1 MFKDMKNSSLVTK
14 LVATFAFVVTI
25 GYVLIAVVLSMWFQS
40 YFLDKNRADLEET
53 TNLASSSI
61 PLYLNKEIDDT
72 ELLRNLS
79 LIKGVEKG
87 DILLV
92 DASGYIFFVTNEAYD
107 SLVFTRFNFPDR
119 DRLVEGNSI
128 EINGEV
134 NPITKEEMSLFIK
147 PVQTGATYQGA
158 IVVYTP
164 LKHIREPLNEIYLRI
179 WTITATA
186 VIVSILIIYY
196 IAQRMLFRPLAE
208 LNSIARKISKGEVTQ
223 RVLVTSTDE
232 IGQLS
237 ESFNTMAESLEQT
250 DKNRRDFLSN
260 ISHELRSPITSIRG
274 FIAGIL
280 DGIIPMDKE
289 KYYLK
294 IVYDEIQRLTR
305 LVNDLLDLSAM
316 ESGKFSFK
324 LTELDIN
331 EIIKVCITKF
341 ETKIDDK
348 GLKVAVT
355 LEGDHLYVAGD
366 RDRLIQVITN
376 LVDNSIKHAP
386 DNGNVKVVSKTK
398 GKKVHISIYND
409 GPPIAE
415 NDIKYIWDRFYKGD
429 KSRTNKVSTG
439 LGLPIVRNIITQFG
453 EDIWVENKNQGVM
466 FTFTLSIT

>member
-1 MFKDMKNSSLVTK
+1 MKNSSLVTK
-14 LVATFAFVVTI
+14 LVATFALVVTI

-40 YFLDKNRADLEET
+40 YFLERNRADLEET
-53 TNLASSSI
+53 TALASSSV

-92 DASGYIFFVTNEAYD
+92 DASGYIFFVTNEAYEG
-107 SLVFTRFNFPDR
+107 LVFTRFDFPDR
-119 DRLVEGNSI
+119 ERLVEGNSI

-147 PVQTGATYQGA
+147 PVRTGMSYQGA
-158 IVVYTP
+158 IIVYTP
-164 LKHIREPLNEIYLRI
+164 LEMIREPLNDIYVRI

-186 VIVSILIIYY
+186 ILLSVMLIYY
-196 IAQRMLFRPLAE
+196 IAQRMLFKPLAE
-208 LNSIARKISKGEVTQ
+208 LNTIARKISKGEVTQ

-237 ESFNTMAESLEQT
+237 ESFNSMAESLEQT

-260 ISHELRSPITSIRG
+260 ISHELRSPITSMRG

-331 EIIKVCITKF
+331 EIVKVCIRRF

-348 GLKVAVT
+348 GLKVNVT
-355 LEGDHLYVAGD
+355 LEGDHLYAAGD

-376 LVDNSIKHAP
+376 LVDNSMKHCP
-386 DNGNVKVVSKTK
+386 DNGNVRIQTKTK
-398 GKKVHISIYND
+398 GKKVHVSVYND
-409 GPPIAE
+409 GTPIPE
-415 NDIKYIWDRFYKGD
+415 EDIKYIWDRFYKGD

-453 EDIWVENKNQGVM
+453 EDIWVENKGQGVL
-466 FTFTLSIT
+466 FTFTLSMT

>member
-1 MFKDMKNSSLVTK
+1 MKNSSLVTK
-14 LVATFAFVVTI
+14 LVATFALVVTI

-40 YFLDKNRADLEET
+40 YFLEKNREDLEET
-53 TNLASSSI
+53 AALASPSV

-128 EINGEV
+128 EINGEI
-134 NPITKEEMSLFIK
+134 NPITNEEMSLFIK
-147 PVQTGATYQGA
+147 PVRSGMSYQGA

-164 LKHIREPLNEIYLRI
+164 LETIREPLNDIYVRI

-186 VIVSILIIYY
+186 VLLSVILIYY
-196 IAQRMLFRPLAE
+196 IAQRMLFKPLAE
-208 LNSIARKISKGEVTQ
+208 LNTIARKISKGEVTQ
-223 RVLVTSTDE
+223 RVLVTSSDE

-237 ESFNTMAESLEQT
+237 ESFNSMAESLEQT

-260 ISHELRSPITSIRG
+260 ISHELRSPITSMRG

-331 EIIKVCITKF
+331 EIVKVCIRRF

-348 GLKVAVT
+348 GLKVNVT
-355 LEGDHLYVAGD
+355 LEGDHLYAAGD

-376 LVDNSIKHAP
+376 LVDNSIKHCP
-386 DNGNVKVVSKTK
+386 DNGNIRIQTKSK
-398 GKKVHISIYND
+398 GKKVHVSVYND
-409 GPPIAE
+409 GTPIPE
-415 NDIKYIWDRFYKGD
+415 GDIKYIWDRFYKGD

-453 EDIWVENKNQGVM
+453 EDIWVENKGQGVL
-466 FTFTLSIT
+466 FTFTLSMT

>member
-1 MFKDMKNSSLVTK
+1 MKNSSLVTK
-14 LVATFAFVVTI
+14 LVATFAMVVTV
-25 GYVLIAVVLSMWFQS
+25 GYVLIAVVLSLWFQN
-40 YFLDKNRADLEET
+40 YFLEKNRADLEET
-53 TNLASSSI
+53 AILASSSV

-72 ELLRNLS
+72 ELIRNLS
-79 LIKGVEKG
+79 LVKGVEKG

-92 DASGYIFFVTNEAYD
+92 DASGYIFFVTNEAYE
-107 SLVFTRFNFPDR
+107 SLMFTRFSFPDR

-128 EINGEV
+128 EINGEM
-134 NPITKEEMSLFIK
+134 NPVTKEEMSLYIK
-147 PVQTGATYQGA
+147 PIQNNGVYQGA
-158 IVVYTP
+158 IVVYTLLKSIEAP
-164 LKHIREPLNEIYLRI
+164 LREIYLRI
-179 WTITATA
+179 WSITAFA
-186 VIVSILIIYY
+186 VILSVIFIYY
-196 IAQRMLFRPLAE
+196 LAQRMLFRPLAE
-208 LNSIARKISKGEVTQ
+208 LNTIARKISKGEVTQ
-223 RVLVTSTDE
+223 RVLVTSSDE

-237 ESFNTMAESLEQT
+237 ESFNSMAESLEET

-331 EIIKVCITKF
+331 EIVKVCITRF

-348 GLKVAVT
+348 ALKVSVT
-355 LEGDHLYVAGD
+355 LEGDHLYAAGD
-366 RDRLIQVITN
+366 RDRLIQVMTN
-376 LVDNSIKHAP
+376 LIDNSIKHCP
-386 DNGNVKVVSKTK
+386 DNGNIKVQTRTK
-398 GKKVHISIYND
+398 GKKVLVSVYND
-409 GPPIAE
+409 GNPIPDY
-415 NDIKYIWDRFYKGD
+415 DIKNIWDRFYKGD

-453 EDIWVENKNQGVM
+453 EDIWVENKQQGVQ
-466 FTFTLSIT
+466 FTFTLSMT

>member
-1 MFKDMKNSSLVTK
+1 MKHSSLVTK
-14 LVATFAFVVTI
+14 LVATFAMVVTI
-25 GYVLIAVVLSMWFQS
+25 GYILIAVVLSLWFQN
-40 YFLDKNRADLEET
+40 YFLERNRTDLEET
-53 TNLASSSI
+53 AKLASSSV

-72 ELLRNLS
+72 ELMRNLS
-79 LIKGVEKG
+79 LVKGVDRG

-92 DASGYIFFVTNEAYD
+92 DASGYIFFVTNEAYN
-107 SLVFTRFNFPDR
+107 SLVFTRFTFPDR
-119 DRLVEGNSI
+119 ERLVEGNSI

-134 NPITKEEMSLFIK
+134 NPITKEEMSLFIQ
-147 PVQTGATYQGA
+147 PIEHNGVYQGA
-158 IVVYTP
+158 LVVYTP
-164 LKHIREPLNEIYLRI
+164 LRSIREPLYSIYLRI
-179 WTITATA
+179 WTITAMA
-186 VIVSILIIYY
+186 VIFSTLFIYY
-196 IAQRMLFRPLAE
+196 VAQRMLFKPLVE
-208 LNSIARKISKGEVTQ
+208 LNTIARKISKGEVTQ
-223 RVLVTSTDE
+223 RVLVTSSDE

-289 KYYLK
+289 NYYLK

-331 EIIKVCITKF
+331 EIVKVCIARF
-341 ETKIDDK
+341 ETKVEDK
-348 GLKVAVT
+348 GLKVNVT
-355 LEGDHLYVAGD
+355 LEGDHLYAAGD

-376 LVDNSIKHAP
+376 LVDNAIKHCP
-386 DNGNVKVVSKTK
+386 DNGDIRVQTRSK
-398 GKKVHISIYND
+398 GKKVHVSVYND
-409 GPPIAE
+409 GTPIE
-415 NDIKYIWDRFYKGD
+415 DHDLKYIWDRFYKGD

-453 EDIWVENKNQGVM
+453 EDIWVENKGQGVI
-466 FTFTLSIT
+466 FTFTLSMT

>member
-1 MFKDMKNSSLVTK
+1 MKNSSLVTK
-14 LVATFAFVVTI
+14 LVATFAMVVTV
-25 GYVLIAVVLSMWFQS
+25 GYVLIAVVLSLWFQN
-40 YFLDKNRADLEET
+40 YFLEKNRADLEET
-53 TNLASSSI
+53 AILASSSV

-72 ELLRNLS
+72 ELMRNLS
-79 LIKGVEKG
+79 LVKGVEKG

-92 DASGYIFFVTNEAYD
+92 DASGYIFFVTNEAYE
-107 SLVFTRFNFPDR
+107 SLMFTRFSFPDR

-128 EINGEV
+128 EINGEM
-134 NPITKEEMSLFIK
+134 NPITKEEMSLYIK
-147 PVQTGATYQGA
+147 PIQNNGVYQGA

-164 LKHIREPLNEIYLRI
+164 LKSIEAPLREIYLRI
-179 WTITATA
+179 WSITAFA
-186 VIVSILIIYY
+186 VILSIILIYY
-196 IAQRMLFRPLAE
+196 LAQRMLFRPLAE
-208 LNSIARKISKGEVTQ
+208 LNTIARKISKGEVTQ
-223 RVLVTSTDE
+223 RVLVTSSDE

-237 ESFNTMAESLEQT
+237 ESFNSMAESLEET

-331 EIIKVCITKF
+331 EIVKVCITRF

-348 GLKVAVT
+348 GLKVNVT
-355 LEGDHLYVAGD
+355 LEGDHLYAAGD
-366 RDRLIQVITN
+366 RDRLIQVLTN
-376 LVDNSIKHAP
+376 LIDNSIKHCP
-386 DNGNVKVVSKTK
+386 DNGNIRVQTRTK
-398 GKKVHISIYND
+398 GKKVLVSVYND
-409 GPPIAE
+409 GNSIPDH
-415 NDIKYIWDRFYKGD
+415 DIKNIWDRFYKGD

-453 EDIWVENKNQGVM
+453 EDIWVENKQQGVQ
-466 FTFTLSIT
+466 FTFTLSMT

>member
-1 MFKDMKNSSLVTK
+1 MKNSSLVTK
-14 LVATFAFVVTI
+14 LVATFALVVTI

-40 YFLDKNRADLEET
+40 YFLEKNREDLEET
-53 TNLASSSI
+53 AALASPSV

-128 EINGEV
+128 EINGEM
-134 NPITKEEMSLFIK
+134 NPITNEEMSLFIK
-147 PVQTGATYQGA
+147 PVRSGMSYQGA

-164 LKHIREPLNEIYLRI
+164 LETIREPLNDIYVRI
-179 WTITATA
+179 WSITATA
-186 VIVSILIIYY
+186 VLISVIFIYY
-196 IAQRMLFRPLAE
+196 IAQRMLFKPLAE
-208 LNSIARKISKGEVTQ
+208 LNTIARKISKGEVTQ
-223 RVLVTSTDE
+223 RVLVTSSDE

-237 ESFNTMAESLEQT
+237 ESFNSMAESLEQT

-260 ISHELRSPITSIRG
+260 ISHELRSPITSMRG

-331 EIIKVCITKF
+331 EIVKVCIRRF

-348 GLKVAVT
+348 GLKVNVT
-355 LEGDHLYVAGD
+355 LEGDHLYAAGD

-376 LVDNSIKHAP
+376 LVDNSIKHCP
-386 DNGNVKVVSKTK
+386 DNGNIRIQTKSK
-398 GKKVHISIYND
+398 GKKVHVSVYND
-409 GPPIAE
+409 GTPIPE
-415 NDIKYIWDRFYKGD
+415 GDIKYIWDRFYKGD

-453 EDIWVENKNQGVM
+453 EDIWVENKGQGVL
-466 FTFTLSIT
+466 FTFTLSMT

>member
-1 MFKDMKNSSLVTK
+1 MKNSSLVTK

-53 TNLASSSI
+53 TNLASSSV

-164 LKHIREPLNEIYLRI
+164 LEQIREPLNEIYLRI

-186 VIVSILIIYY
+186 VILSILIIYY

-208 LNSIARKISKGEVTQ
+208 LNTIARKISKGEVTQ

-341 ETKIDDK
+341 ETKINDK
-348 GLKVAVT
+348 GLKVGVT

-386 DNGNVKVVSKTK
+386 DNGNVKIVSRTK

-409 GPPIAE
+409 GPSIPE
-415 NDIKYIWDRFYKGD
+415 NDIKFIWDRFYKGD

>member
-1 MFKDMKNSSLVTK
+1 MKNSSLVTK
-14 LVATFAFVVTI
+14 LVATFALVVTI

-40 YFLDKNRADLEET
+40 YFLEKNREDLEET
-53 TNLASSSI
+53 AALASPSV

-128 EINGEV
+128 EINGEM
-134 NPITKEEMSLFIK
+134 NPITNEEMSLFIK
-147 PVQTGATYQGA
+147 PVRSGMSYQGA

-164 LKHIREPLNEIYLRI
+164 LETIREPLNDIYVRI
-179 WTITATA
+179 WSITATA
-186 VIVSILIIYY
+186 VLISVIFIYY
-196 IAQRMLFRPLAE
+196 IAQRMLFKPLAE
-208 LNSIARKISKGEVTQ
+208 LNTIARKISKGEVTQ

-237 ESFNTMAESLEQT
+237 ESFNSMAESLEQT

-260 ISHELRSPITSIRG
+260 ISHELRSPITSMRG

-331 EIIKVCITKF
+331 EIVKVCIRRF

-348 GLKVAVT
+348 GLKVNVT
-355 LEGDHLYVAGD
+355 LEGDHLYAAGD

-376 LVDNSIKHAP
+376 LVDNSIKHCP
-386 DNGNVKVVSKTK
+386 DNGNIRIQTKSK
-398 GKKVHISIYND
+398 GKKVHVSVYND
-409 GPPIAE
+409 GTPIPE
-415 NDIKYIWDRFYKGD
+415 GDIKYIWDRFYKGD

-453 EDIWVENKNQGVM
+453 EDIWVENKGQGVL
-466 FTFTLSIT
+466 FTFTLSMT

>member
-1 MFKDMKNSSLVTK
+1 MKNSSLVTK
-14 LVATFAFVVTI
+14 LVATFAVVVTI
-25 GYVLIAVVLSMWFQS
+25 GYVLIAVVLSMWFQG
-40 YFLDKNRADLEET
+40 YFLEKNRVDLEET
-53 TNLASSSI
+53 TALASSSI
-61 PLYLNKEIDDT
+61 PLYLNKEIDET

-107 SLVFTRFNFPDR
+107 SLIFTRFNFPDR

-134 NPITKEEMSLFIK
+134 NPITKEEVSLFIK
-147 PVQTGATYQGA
+147 PVKSGMSYQGS

-164 LKHIREPLNEIYLRI
+164 LEMIREPLNDIYFRI
-179 WTITATA
+179 WTITAMA
-186 VIVSILIIYY
+186 VILSIITIYY
-196 IAQRMLFRPLAE
+196 IAQRMLFKPLAE
-208 LNSIARKISKGEVTQ
+208 LNTIARKISKGEVTQ

-237 ESFNTMAESLEQT
+237 ESFNSMAESLEQT

-260 ISHELRSPITSIRG
+260 ISHELRSPITSMRG

-324 LTELDIN
+324 LIELDIN
-331 EIIKVCITKF
+331 EIIKVCIRRF

-348 GLKVAVT
+348 GLKVNVT

-376 LVDNSIKHAP
+376 LVDNSIKHCP
-386 DNGNVKVVSKTK
+386 DSGNIRIQSKTK
-398 GKKVHISIYND
+398 GKKVHISVYND
-409 GPPIAE
+409 AE
-415 NDIKYIWDRFYKGD
+415 PLPEEDIKYIWDRFYKGD

-453 EDIWVENKNQGVM
+453 EDIWVENKDQGVL

>member
-1 MFKDMKNSSLVTK
+1 MKNSSLVTK
-14 LVATFAFVVTI
+14 LVATFALVVTI

-40 YFLDKNRADLEET
+40 YFLEKNREDLEET
-53 TNLASSSI
+53 AALASPSV

-128 EINGEV
+128 EINGEM
-134 NPITKEEMSLFIK
+134 NPITNEEMSLFIK
-147 PVQTGATYQGA
+147 PVRSGMSYQGA

-164 LKHIREPLNEIYLRI
+164 LETIREPLNDIYVRI

-186 VIVSILIIYY
+186 VLISVIFIYY
-196 IAQRMLFRPLAE
+196 IAQRILFKPLAE
-208 LNSIARKISKGEVTQ
+208 LNTIARKISKGEVTQ

-237 ESFNTMAESLEQT
+237 ESFNSMAESLEQT
-250 DKNRRDFLSN
+250 EKNRRDFLSN
-260 ISHELRSPITSIRG
+260 ISHELRSPITSMRG

-331 EIIKVCITKF
+331 EIVKVCIRRF

-348 GLKVAVT
+348 GLKVNVT
-355 LEGDHLYVAGD
+355 LEGDHLYAAGD

-376 LVDNSIKHAP
+376 LVDNSIKHCP
-386 DNGNVKVVSKTK
+386 DNGNIRIQTKSK
-398 GKKVHISIYND
+398 GKKVHVSVYND
-409 GPPIAE
+409 GTPIPE
-415 NDIKYIWDRFYKGD
+415 GDMKYIWDRFYKGD

-453 EDIWVENKNQGVM
+453 EDIWVENKGQGVL
-466 FTFTLSIT
+466 FTFTLSMT

>member
-1 MFKDMKNSSLVTK
+1 MKNSSLVTK
-14 LVATFAFVVTI
+14 LVATFALVVTI

-40 YFLDKNRADLEET
+40 YFLEKNREDLEET
-53 TNLASSSI
+53 TALASPSV

-128 EINGEV
+128 EINGEM
-134 NPITKEEMSLFIK
+134 NPITNEEMSLFIK
-147 PVQTGATYQGA
+147 PVRSGMSYQGA

-164 LKHIREPLNEIYLRI
+164 LETIREPLNDIYVRI

-186 VIVSILIIYY
+186 VLLSVMIIYY
-196 IAQRMLFRPLAE
+196 IAQRMLFKPLAE
-208 LNSIARKISKGEVTQ
+208 LNTIARKISKGEVTQ

-237 ESFNTMAESLEQT
+237 ESFNSMAESLEQT

-260 ISHELRSPITSIRG
+260 ISHELRSPITSMRG

-331 EIIKVCITKF
+331 EIVKVCIRRF

-348 GLKVAVT
+348 GLKVSVT
-355 LEGDHLYVAGD
+355 LEGDHLYAAGD

-376 LVDNSIKHAP
+376 LVDNSIKHCP
-386 DNGNVKVVSKTK
+386 DNGNIRIQTKTK
-398 GKKVHISIYND
+398 AKKVHVSVYND
-409 GPPIAE
+409 SEPIPE
-415 NDIKYIWDRFYKGD
+415 EDIKYIWDRFYKGD

-453 EDIWVENKNQGVM
+453 EDIWVENKGQGVL
-466 FTFTLSIT
+466 FTFTLSMT

>member
-1 MFKDMKNSSLVTK
+1 MKNSSLVTK
-14 LVATFAFVVTI
+14 LVATFALVVTI

-40 YFLDKNRADLEET
+40 YFLEKNREDLEET
-53 TNLASSSI
+53 AALASPSV

-128 EINGEV
+128 EINGEM
-134 NPITKEEMSLFIK
+134 NPITNEEMSLFIK
-147 PVQTGATYQGA
+147 PVRSGMSYQGA

-164 LKHIREPLNEIYLRI
+164 LETIREPLNDIYVRI

-186 VIVSILIIYY
+186 VLLSVILIYY
-196 IAQRMLFRPLAE
+196 IAQRMLFKPLAE
-208 LNSIARKISKGEVTQ
+208 LNTIARKISKGEVTQ

-237 ESFNTMAESLEQT
+237 ESFNSMAESLEQT

-260 ISHELRSPITSIRG
+260 ISHELRSPITSMRG

-331 EIIKVCITKF
+331 EIVKVCIRRF

-348 GLKVAVT
+348 GLKVNVT
-355 LEGDHLYVAGD
+355 LEGDHLYAAGD

-376 LVDNSIKHAP
+376 LVDNSIKHCP
-386 DNGNVKVVSKTK
+386 DNGNIRIQTKSK
-398 GKKVHISIYND
+398 GKKVHVSVYND
-409 GPPIAE
+409 GTPIPE
-415 NDIKYIWDRFYKGD
+415 GDIKYIWDRFYKGD

-453 EDIWVENKNQGVM
+453 EDIWVENKGQGVL
-466 FTFTLSIT
+466 FTFTLSMT

>member
-1 MFKDMKNSSLVTK
+1 MKNSSLITK
-14 LVATFAFVVTI
+14 LVATFALVVTI

-53 TNLASSSI
+53 TNLASSSV

-72 ELLRNLS
+72 ELLRNLT

-92 DASGYIFFVTNEAYD
+92 DASGYIFYVTDEAYE

-119 DRLVEGNSI
+119 EKLIEGNSI
-128 EINGEV
+128 EINGEM

-147 PVQTGATYQGA
+147 PIQSGGTYQGS

-164 LKHIREPLNEIYLRI
+164 LEKIREPLNDIYLRI

-186 VIVSILIIYY
+186 VILSVIIIYY

-208 LNSIARKISKGEVTQ
+208 LNTIARKISKGEVTQ
-223 RVLVTSTDE
+223 RVLVTSNDE

-237 ESFNTMAESLEQT
+237 DSFNSMAESLEQT

-260 ISHELRSPITSIRG
+260 ITHELRSPITSIRG

-324 LTELDIN
+324 LTEIDIN
-331 EIIKVCITKF
+331 EIVKVCITRF

-348 GLKVAVT
+348 GLKVSVT

-376 LVDNSIKHAP
+376 LVDNAIKHCP
-386 DNGNVKVVSKTK
+386 DNGNIRIQTKTK
-398 GKKVHISIYND
+398 GKKVNVSVYND
-409 GPPIAE
+409 GAPIPE
-415 NDIKYIWDRFYKGD
+415 HDLKYIWDRFYKGD

-453 EDIWVENKNQGVM
+453 EDIWVENKGQGIL
-466 FTFTLSIT
+466 FTFTLSMT

>member
-1 MFKDMKNSSLVTK
+1 MKNSSLVTK
-14 LVATFAFVVTI
+14 LVATFALVVTI

-40 YFLDKNRADLEET
+40 YFLEKNREDLEET
-53 TNLASSSI
+53 AALASPSV

-128 EINGEV
+128 EINGEI
-134 NPITKEEMSLFIK
+134 NPITNEEMSLFIK
-147 PVQTGATYQGA
+147 PVRSGMSYQGA

-164 LKHIREPLNEIYLRI
+164 LETIREPLNDIYVRI

-186 VIVSILIIYY
+186 VLLSVILIYY
-196 IAQRMLFRPLAE
+196 IAQRMLFKPLAE
-208 LNSIARKISKGEVTQ
+208 LNTIARKISKGEVAQ
-223 RVLVTSTDE
+223 RVLVTSSDE

-237 ESFNTMAESLEQT
+237 ESFNSMAESLEQT

-260 ISHELRSPITSIRG
+260 ISHELRSPITSMRG

-331 EIIKVCITKF
+331 EIVKVCIRRF

-348 GLKVAVT
+348 GLKVNVT
-355 LEGDHLYVAGD
+355 LEGDHLYAAGD

-376 LVDNSIKHAP
+376 LVDNSIKHCP
-386 DNGNVKVVSKTK
+386 DNGNIRIQTKSK
-398 GKKVHISIYND
+398 GKKVHVSVYND
-409 GPPIAE
+409 GTPIPE
-415 NDIKYIWDRFYKGD
+415 GDIKYIWDRFYKGD

-453 EDIWVENKNQGVM
+453 EDIWVENKGQGVL
-466 FTFTLSIT
+466 FTFTLSMT

>member
-1 MFKDMKNSSLVTK
+1 MKNSSLVTK
-14 LVATFAFVVTI
+14 LVATFALVVTI

-40 YFLDKNRADLEET
+40 YFLEKNREDLEET
-53 TNLASSSI
+53 AALASPSV

-128 EINGEV
+128 EINGEM
-134 NPITKEEMSLFIK
+134 NPITNEEMSLFIK
-147 PVQTGATYQGA
+147 PVRSGMSYQGA

-164 LKHIREPLNEIYLRI
+164 LETIREPLNDIYVRI

-186 VIVSILIIYY
+186 VLISVIFIYY
-196 IAQRMLFRPLAE
+196 IAQRMLFKPLAE
-208 LNSIARKISKGEVTQ
+208 LNTIARKISKGEVTQ
-223 RVLVTSTDE
+223 RVLVTSSDE

-237 ESFNTMAESLEQT
+237 ESFNSMAESLEQT

-260 ISHELRSPITSIRG
+260 ISHELRSPITSMRG

-331 EIIKVCITKF
+331 EIVKVCIRRF

-348 GLKVAVT
+348 GLKVNVT
-355 LEGDHLYVAGD
+355 LEGDHLYAAGD

-376 LVDNSIKHAP
+376 LVDNSIKHCP
-386 DNGNVKVVSKTK
+386 DNGNIRIQTKSK
-398 GKKVHISIYND
+398 GKKVHVSVYND
-409 GPPIAE
+409 GTPIPE
-415 NDIKYIWDRFYKGD
+415 GDIKYIWDRFYKGD

-453 EDIWVENKNQGVM
+453 EDIWVENKGQGVL
-466 FTFTLSIT
+466 FTFTLSMT

>member
-1 MFKDMKNSSLVTK
+1 MKNSSLVTK
-14 LVATFAFVVTI
+14 LVATFALVVTI

-40 YFLDKNRADLEET
+40 YFLEKNREDLEET
-53 TNLASSSI
+53 AALASPSV

-147 PVQTGATYQGA
+147 PVRSGMSYQGA

-164 LKHIREPLNEIYLRI
+164 LETIREPLNDIYVRI

-186 VIVSILIIYY
+186 VLLSVILIYY
-196 IAQRMLFRPLAE
+196 IAQRMLFKPLAE
-208 LNSIARKISKGEVTQ
+208 LNTIARKISKGEVTQ

-237 ESFNTMAESLEQT
+237 ESFNSMAESLEQT

-260 ISHELRSPITSIRG
+260 ISHELRSPITSMRG

-331 EIIKVCITKF
+331 EIVKVCIRRF

-348 GLKVAVT
+348 GLKVNVT
-355 LEGDHLYVAGD
+355 LEGDHLYAAGD

-376 LVDNSIKHAP
+376 LVDNSIKHCP
-386 DNGNVKVVSKTK
+386 DNGNIRIQTKSK
-398 GKKVHISIYND
+398 GKKVHVSVYND
-409 GPPIAE
+409 GTPIPE
-415 NDIKYIWDRFYKGD
+415 GDIKYIWDRFYKGD

-453 EDIWVENKNQGVM
+453 EDIWVENKGQGVL
-466 FTFTLSIT
+466 FTFTLSMT

>member
-1 MFKDMKNSSLVTK
+1 MKNSSLVTK
-14 LVATFAFVVTI
+14 LVATFAVVVTT
-25 GYVLIAVVLSMWFQS
+25 GYVLIAVVLSMWFQG
-40 YFLDKNRADLEET
+40 YFLERNRVDLEET
-53 TNLASSSI
+53 TALASSSI
-61 PLYLNKEIDDT
+61 PLYLNKEIDET

-147 PVQTGATYQGA
+147 PVKSGMSYQGA
-158 IVVYTP
+158 IIVYTP
-164 LKHIREPLNEIYLRI
+164 LEMIREPLNEIYFRI
-179 WTITATA
+179 WTITAMA
-186 VIVSILIIYY
+186 ILLSVITIYY
-196 IAQRMLFRPLAE
+196 IAQRMLFKPLVE
-208 LNSIARKISKGEVTQ
+208 LNTIARKISKGEVTQ

-237 ESFNTMAESLEQT
+237 ESFNSMAESLEQT

-260 ISHELRSPITSIRG
+260 ISHELRSPITSMRG

-280 DGIIPMDKE
+280 DGIMPMDKE

-331 EIIKVCITKF
+331 EIIKVCIRRF

-348 GLKVAVT
+348 GLKVNVT

-366 RDRLIQVITN
+366 RDRLIQVMTN
-376 LVDNSIKHAP
+376 LVDNSIKHCP
-386 DNGNVKVVSKTK
+386 DSGNIRIQSKTK
-398 GKKVHISIYND
+398 GKKVHISVYND
-409 GPPIAE
+409 AE
-415 NDIKYIWDRFYKGD
+415 PLPEEDIKYIWDRFYKGD

-453 EDIWVENKNQGVM
+453 EDIWVENKDQGVL

>member
-1 MFKDMKNSSLVTK
+1 MKHSSLVTK
-14 LVATFAFVVTI
+14 LVATFAMVVTI
-25 GYVLIAVVLSMWFQS
+25 GYILIAVVLSLWFQN
-40 YFLDKNRADLEET
+40 YFLERNRTDLEET
-53 TNLASSSI
+53 AKLASSSV

-72 ELLRNLS
+72 ELMRNLS
-79 LIKGVEKG
+79 LVKGVDRG

-92 DASGYIFFVTNEAYD
+92 DASGYIFFVTNEAYN
-107 SLVFTRFNFPDR
+107 SLVFTRFTFPDR
-119 DRLVEGNSI
+119 ERLVEGNSI

-134 NPITKEEMSLFIK
+134 NPITKEEMSLFIQ
-147 PVQTGATYQGA
+147 PIEHNGVYQGA
-158 IVVYTP
+158 LVVYTP
-164 LKHIREPLNEIYLRI
+164 LGSIREPLYSIYLRI
-179 WTITATA
+179 WTITAMA
-186 VIVSILIIYY
+186 VIFSTLFIYY
-196 IAQRMLFRPLAE
+196 VAQRMLFKPLVE
-208 LNSIARKISKGEVTQ
+208 LNTIARKISKGEVTQ
-223 RVLVTSTDE
+223 RVLVTSSDE

-289 KYYLK
+289 NYYLK

-316 ESGKFSFK
+316 ETGKFSFK

-331 EIIKVCITKF
+331 EIVKVCIARF
-341 ETKIDDK
+341 ETKVEDK
-348 GLKVAVT
+348 GLKVNVT
-355 LEGDHLYVAGD
+355 LEGDHLYAAGD

-376 LVDNSIKHAP
+376 LVDNAIKHCP
-386 DNGNVKVVSKTK
+386 DNGDIRVQTRSK
-398 GKKVHISIYND
+398 GKKVHVSVYND
-409 GPPIAE
+409 GTPI
-415 NDIKYIWDRFYKGD
+415 DDHDLKYIWDRFYKGD

-453 EDIWVENKNQGVM
+453 EDIWVENKGQGVI
-466 FTFTLSIT
+466 FTFTLSMT

>member
-1 MFKDMKNSSLVTK
+1 MKNSSLVTK
-14 LVATFAFVVTI
+14 LVATFALVVTI

-40 YFLDKNRADLEET
+40 YFLEKNREDLEET
-53 TNLASSSI
+53 AALASPSV

-128 EINGEV
+128 EINGEM
-134 NPITKEEMSLFIK
+134 NPITNEEMSLFIK
-147 PVQTGATYQGA
+147 PVRSGMSYQGA

-164 LKHIREPLNEIYLRI
+164 LETIREPLNDIYVRI

-186 VIVSILIIYY
+186 VLLSVILIYY
-196 IAQRMLFRPLAE
+196 IAQRMLFKPLAE
-208 LNSIARKISKGEVTQ
+208 LNTIARKISKGEVTQ

-237 ESFNTMAESLEQT
+237 ESFNSMAESLEQT

-260 ISHELRSPITSIRG
+260 ISHELRSPITSMRG

-331 EIIKVCITKF
+331 EIVKVCIRRF

-348 GLKVAVT
+348 GLKVNVT
-355 LEGDHLYVAGD
+355 LEGDHLYAAGD
-366 RDRLIQVITN
+366 RDRLIQVMTN
-376 LVDNSIKHAP
+376 LVDNSIKHCP
-386 DNGNVKVVSKTK
+386 DNGNIRIQTKSK
-398 GKKVHISIYND
+398 GKKVHVSVYND
-409 GPPIAE
+409 GTPIPE
-415 NDIKYIWDRFYKGD
+415 GDIKYIWDRFYKGD

-453 EDIWVENKNQGVM
+453 EDIWVENKGQGVL
-466 FTFTLSIT
+466 FTFTLSMT